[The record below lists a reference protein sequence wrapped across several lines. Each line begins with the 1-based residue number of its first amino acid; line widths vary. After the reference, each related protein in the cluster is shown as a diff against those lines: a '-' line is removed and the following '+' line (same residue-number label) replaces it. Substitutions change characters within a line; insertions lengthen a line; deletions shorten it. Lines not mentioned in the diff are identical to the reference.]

1 MPNSMKLTT
10 DFVFLSLC
18 CPFFFPPLS
27 FRASPFF
34 VPSHVHS
41 SAVFS
46 VSDGY
51 RSDMSQLRGL

>member
-1 MPNSMKLTT
+1 MPNSMKLTM

-18 CPFFFPPLS
+18 CPFFFPPTLLPIL
-27 FRASPFF
+27 PFF

-46 VSDGY
+46 ASDGY

>member
-10 DFVFLSLC
+10 DFVFPQSL
-18 CPFFFPPLS
+18 LS
-27 FRASPFF
+27 FLFSPTLLPSLPFF

-46 VSDGY
+46 ASDGY